1 MKNVQKEILDCRILS
16 PFSLFVQEILGAFV
30 LFSLLI
36 KRHWE
41 YPRRSFRIW
50 FFDVSKQI
58 IGAGVIHILNILI
71 SDIIGFNQEHGFSNP
86 CIWYLLNIMIDTTIG
101 VPILWIV
108 LGFIGRICK
117 SMGCIGTKSGDYDG
131 DPPRITWWWKQLF
144 IYIFGLICMKISVY
158 PILRIPMLD
167 NTANWLLSWTSSEE
181 KLQIFFTMFFIPLIM
196 NILQYWIV
204 DTIIAKKQGHIA
216 LNCVKG
222 DNRF

>member
-1 MKNVQKEILDCRILS
+1 MKNAQKDILDCKILS

-58 IGAGVIHILNILI
+58 IGAAVIHILNVFI
-71 SDIIGFNQEHGFSNP
+71 SNIIGFNEREHGFSNP
-86 CIWYLLNIMIDTTIG
+86 CVWYLLNIMIDTTIG

-117 SMGCIGTKSGDYDG
+117 FMGCVGTKSGDYDG
-131 DPPRITWWWKQLF
+131 DPPRITWWLKQLF
-144 IYIFGLICMKISVY
+144 IYILGLICMKISVF
-158 PILRIPMLD
+158 PILRIPILD

-181 KLQIFFTMFFIPLIM
+181 KLQIFFIMFFVPLM
-196 NILQYWIV
+196 L
-204 DTIIAKKQGHIA
+204 A
-216 LNCVKG
+216 LSLLK
-222 DNRF
+222 